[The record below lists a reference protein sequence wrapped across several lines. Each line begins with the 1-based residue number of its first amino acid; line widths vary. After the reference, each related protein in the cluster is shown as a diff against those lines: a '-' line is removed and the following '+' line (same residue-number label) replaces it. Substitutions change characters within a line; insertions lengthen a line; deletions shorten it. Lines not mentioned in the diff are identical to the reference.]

1 MTDPEGLRNISD
13 TAAWVAIYRA
23 LESERPDA
31 WFRDPLAR
39 RLAGARGERIA
50 KNMAFANKNAWSFVA
65 RTVAVD
71 RHVAEKI
78 RQGADMVVNLAA
90 GFDTRPYRMTLP
102 ASLHWVEVDL
112 PEMLKYKSDAL
123 SGEKPVCTL
132 ERIPCDLA
140 DLAARRTLFERLGA
154 RAKSAFVIT
163 EGLLVYLTDDEVIA
177 FAEDLGRQTSFGWWV
192 IDLMS
197 PRLLRMLQHG
207 MGSQLGEAGAPLTF
221 APEQGPAFFAE
232 HGWKPVEVRSL
243 LHEAA
248 KLKRL
253 PLRMRPLSWLRDD
266 QGARPNRPW
275 GGVCLLAR
283 SSTEP

>member
-31 WFRDPLAR
+31 WFHDPLAR

-71 RHVAEKI
+71 RHVAEKV

-90 GFDTRPYRMTLP
+90 GLDTRPYRMTLP

-112 PEMLKYKSDAL
+112 PEMVKYKTDAL
-123 SGEKPVCTL
+123 SGEKPVCAL
-132 ERIPCDLA
+132 ERISCDLA
-140 DLAARRTLFERLGA
+140 DPPARRALFEGLGA

-163 EGLLVYLTDDEVIA
+163 EGLLAYLTDDEVIA
-177 FAEDLGRQTSFGWWV
+177 FAEDLGRQPSFAWWV
-192 IDLMS
+192 VDLMS

-207 MGSQLGEAGAPLTF
+207 MGSQLDEAGAPLKF
-221 APEQGPAFFAE
+221 APQQGPAFFAQ

-253 PLRMRPLSWLRDD
+253 PLRMRPLSWLRDT
-266 QGARPNRPW
+266 QGATPNRPW

-283 SSTEP
+283 SSTER

>member
-1 MTDPEGLRNISD
+1 LRNISD
-13 TAAWVAIYRA
+13 TAAWVAVYRA
-23 LESERPDA
+23 LESERPDG
-31 WFRDPLAR
+31 WFYDPLAR

-71 RHVAEKI
+71 RHVAEKV
-78 RQGADMVVNLAA
+78 RQGADMVVDLAA
-90 GFDTRPYRMTLP
+90 GLDTRPYRMTLP

-112 PEMLKYKSDAL
+112 PEMLKYKADAL
-123 SGEKPVCTL
+123 SGEHPVCAL

-140 DLAARRTLFERLGA
+140 DPSARRALFERLGA
-154 RAKSAFVIT
+154 RAKNAFVIT
-163 EGLLVYLTDDEVIA
+163 EGLLAYWTDDEVIA
-177 FAEDLGRQTSFGWWV
+177 FAEDLGRQPSFGSWV

-197 PRLLRMLQHG
+197 PRLLRMLQRG
-207 MGSQLGEAGAPLTF
+207 MGSQLGEAGAPLKF
-221 APEQGPAFFAE
+221 APAQGPAFFAK

-253 PLRMRPLSWLRDD
+253 PLRMRPLSWLRDT
-266 QGARPNRPW
+266 QGATPNRPW

-283 SSTEP
+283 SPTER

>member
-13 TAAWVAIYRA
+13 TAAWVAVYRA

-31 WFRDPLAR
+31 WFHDPLAR

-71 RHVAEKI
+71 RHVAEKV

-90 GFDTRPYRMTLP
+90 GLDTRPYRMTLP

-112 PEMLKYKSDAL
+112 PEMVKYKTDAL
-123 SGEKPVCTL
+123 SGEKPVCAL
-132 ERIPCDLA
+132 ERISCDLA
-140 DLAARRTLFERLGA
+140 DPPARRALFEGLGA

-163 EGLLVYLTDDEVIA
+163 EGLLAYLTDDEVIA
-177 FAEDLGRQTSFGWWV
+177 FAEDLGRQPSFAWWV
-192 IDLMS
+192 VDLMS

-207 MGSQLGEAGAPLTF
+207 MGSQLDEAGAPLKF
-221 APEQGPAFFAE
+221 APQQGPAFFAQ

-253 PLRMRPLSWLRDD
+253 PLRMRPLSWLRDT
-266 QGARPNRPW
+266 QGATPNRPW

-283 SSTEP
+283 SAGR

>member
-1 MTDPEGLRNISD
+1 MRGSTTRSRGDWPRG
-13 TAAWVAIYRA
+13 AAVQNE
-23 LESERPDA
+23 L
-31 WFRDPLAR
+31 L
-39 RLAGARGERIA
+39 
-50 KNMAFANKNAWSFVA
+50 KNSGVRANKNALVTRGGA
-65 RTVAVD
+65 RSRVD
-71 RHVAEKI
+71 RQHVAETV
-78 RQGADMVVNLAA
+78 RQGTDMVVNLAA
-90 GFDTRPYRMTLP
+90 GLDTRPYRHDGDPLRSV
-102 ASLHWVEVDL
+102 SLKVEVDL
-112 PEMLKYKSDAL
+112 PGDAAEGDKADAL
-123 SGEKPVCTL
+123 SGEHPVCAL

-140 DLAARRTLFERLGA
+140 DPLARRALFERLGA
-154 RAKSAFVIT
+154 RAKSAFIIT

-207 MGSQLGEAGAPLTF
+207 MGSQLGEAGAPLKF
-221 APEQGPAFFAE
+221 APEQGPEFFAQ

-253 PLRMRPLSWLRDD
+253 PLRMRPLSWLRDT
-266 QGARPNRPW
+266 QGATPNRPW

-283 SSTEP
+283 SSTER